1 MEKNLPAVLDISSNF
16 QIDKQDIV
24 TVAIARGEKKIREN
38 IKKSQIAI
46 SDIDK
51 QINEKV
57 KLITAHGEE
66 AIDAALDETMM
77 DVGVAMTALEKY
89 GIKVDSKDKAID
101 TDAILN
107 HFKNKRERGKP
118 NRGSVAFVRDR
129 QQFLIKLVELEP
141 TKEQLQL
148 AAEHEKLMI
157 QKQEITH
164 EAVNWKKKLSDM
176 PAFERQMRAVVVQDE
191 MNKTENGKAILA
203 ALDKNFEDA
212 ILMIG

>member
-24 TVAIARGEKKIREN
+24 TVAIARGEKKIRE
-38 IKKSQIAI
+38 KVKEAQAAI
-46 SDIDK
+46 SDLNK
-51 QINEKV
+51 QLEEKT
-57 KLITAHGEE
+57 KFITLYGEA
-66 AIDAALDETMM
+66 AIETELEDTMV
-77 DVGVAMTALEKY
+77 DVGVAMTAIGKY
-89 GIKVDSKDKAID
+89 NIKVETKDKNID
-101 TDAILN
+101 VNSILGAY
-107 HFKNKRERGKP
+107 KNKQLKP
-118 NRGSVAFVRDR
+118 NHGSVSLVRDR
-129 QQFLIKLVELEP
+129 QQFLIKTVELGP
-141 TKEQLQL
+141 TPDQIRVAE
-148 AAEHEKLMI
+148 EHEKLTA
-157 QKQEITH
+157 QKQDITT

>member
-24 TVAIARGEKKIREN
+24 TVAIARGEKKIRE
-38 IKKSQIAI
+38 KVKEAQFAI
-46 SDIDK
+46 SDLNK
-51 QINEKV
+51 QLEEKT
-57 KLITAHGEE
+57 KFITLYGEA
-66 AIDAALDETMM
+66 AIDTELKDTMI
-77 DVGVAMTALEKY
+77 DVGVAMTAIGKY
-89 GIKVDSKDKAID
+89 NIKVETKDKNID
-101 TDAILN
+101 VNSILGAY
-107 HFKNKRERGKP
+107 KNKQLKP
-118 NRGSVAFVRDR
+118 NHGSVSLVRDR
-129 QQFLIKLVELEP
+129 QQFLIKTVELGSTPDQIRVAE
-141 TKEQLQL
+141 
-148 AAEHEKLMI
+148 EHEKLTV
-157 QKQEITH
+157 QKQDITT